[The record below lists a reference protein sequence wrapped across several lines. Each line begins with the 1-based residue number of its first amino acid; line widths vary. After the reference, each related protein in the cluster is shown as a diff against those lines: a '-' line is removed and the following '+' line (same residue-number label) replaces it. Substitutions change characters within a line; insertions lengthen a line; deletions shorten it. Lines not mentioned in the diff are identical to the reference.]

1 MSVLTPRIN
10 DIDTRIDNKDVKN
23 VIINGGFDFWQRGNS
38 FTAPATGEYLCDR
51 FRTYYFGIVPNIT
64 REEDVPS
71 WSNSKYSAKVGI
83 NTAIASPTTNDFLNF
98 RQLIEGNF
106 FKHLIG
112 KDIIISFSVKS
123 NKAGQHG
130 MYLYTTENSQASY
143 NTSYTINQAD
153 TWERKKV
160 KIPAAVGFEDT
171 FGTDTGI
178 SLAVLWLMTDTE
190 AVPSAVDTWEAG
202 LTNAGNNS
210 NAQVGTDISDYWQIA
225 DIMLTED
232 TGEPDFDPDFTRAG
246 RNYAEEL
253 QLCQRYFE
261 RQEYTGTGQAI
272 CAGWV
277 QSSGTIQGI
286 IEYTFKRAV
295 PNITTTLAN
304 GNGLVFRSKNADLS
318 IPTSGI
324 TFNSRHPEKSV
335 MNVPVANSIGNG
347 SAGHFRANTS
357 GIGLI
362 DIDAEL

>member
-1 MSVLTPRIN
+1 MSNLTPRIN
-10 DIDTRIDNKDVKN
+10 DLESRDTQTDGKIAKN
-23 VIINGGFDFWQRGNS
+23 VIINGGFDFWQRGTS

-71 WSNSKYSAKVGI
+71 WSDSKYSAKVGI

-171 FGTDTGI
+171 FGTDTGT

-202 LTNAGNNS
+202 WTNAGNDS
-210 NAQVGTDISDYWQIA
+210 NIQVGTDISDYWQIA

-232 TGEPDFDPDFTRAG
+232 TGEPDFDPEFQRAG
-246 RNYAEEL
+246 RNYTEEL
-253 QLCQRYFE
+253 QLCQRYYIRLE
-261 RQEYTGTGQAI
+261 
-272 CAGWV
+272 V
-277 QSSGTIQGI
+277 PSGT
-286 IEYTFKRAV
+286 F
-295 PNITTTLAN
+295 P
-304 GNGLVFRSKNADLS
+304 
-318 IPTSGI
+318 
-324 TFNSRHPEKSV
+324 
-335 MNVPVANSIGNG
+335 IGNG
-347 SAGHFRANTS
+347 YTTSTTNTRIFIPTPVKMRALPVMTTDYGSPSINGGGTGAVISGWSINIVQNS
-357 GIGLI
+357 GIQGSATTATYSLGSNNHVSI
-362 DIDAEL
+362 NLGASAVDIDAEL

>member
-23 VIINGGFDFWQRGNS
+23 VIINGGFDFWQRGTS

-171 FGTDTGI
+171 FGTDTGT

-210 NAQVGTDISDYWQIA
+210 NVQVGTDISDYWQIS
-225 DIMLTED
+225 DIMLIED
-232 TGEPDFDPDFTRAG
+232 TGEPDFDPEFQRAG
-246 RNYAEEL
+246 RNYQEEEL
-253 QLCQRYFE
+253 LCLRYCYQRDVVQVNDHVALYRDFGSPGGSSTWFLPVPL
-261 RQEYTGTGQAI
+261 RDDPVITYTCTLGARTTT
-272 CAGWV
+272 
-277 QSSGTIQGI
+277 SST
-286 IEYTFKRAV
+286 
-295 PNITTTLAN
+295 NITSLTPRHIGAAQASFVTCYCTLQAE
-304 GNGLVFRSKNADLS
+304 
-318 IPTSGI
+318 ISGALGVVETLGPGGYI
-324 TFNSRHPEKSV
+324 RFDS
-335 MNVPVANSIGNG
+335 
-347 SAGHFRANTS
+347 
-357 GIGLI
+357 
-362 DIDAEL
+362 EL